1 MNNNIANTLTCPI
14 TGSQFIDPVIA
25 SDGRTYERYA
35 IEEWLKISNLSPI
48 TKEPITRTLVTNWTI
63 KSQLDS
69 LNTTVVVNNTST
81 YDNKISLTHTVNV
94 NEEYLHIQLDIPEID
109 DKVVE
114 TVVICVI
121 DNSGSMDTEIQAQGE
136 SNALT
141 RLSLVKH
148 ATKTVIKTMPE
159 NAYLGLV
166 KFSDSASVLFDIT
179 KMTETNKNLAIQSL
193 DNLYTEGSTNIWDG
207 LRVALDLTNNEAY
220 KNKNI
225 SIVLLTDG
233 EPNINPPRGIYDT
246 LKLALDRY
254 GKNININTFGFGYK
268 LDSKLLDDIAKLCIG
283 TYAYIPDCT
292 MVGTVFVNYISS
304 VLSTKTNNINVSIE
318 AVNVNPVTLNGYEY
332 VNNFNLGSI
341 LKSRNIIINHRNFRD
356 SFEYYIKITGP
367 NINEMIIHVDALHI
381 SNLSAFKNAILQS
394 KLIKSINDIINSN
407 LTTMDPLIE
416 TSIFANSC
424 HTVFSE
430 NVLLDILNNDDDSL
444 GQVYKALSNKEW
456 YEKWGKH
463 YILSFLCA
471 HRLEQCLNF
480 KDKSM
485 QDYGSSLFL
494 RLRDNADQ
502 IFCSLPPPKA
512 KQIYRYGGGSNNTSA
527 QQVNMA
533 SYYNASGGC
542 FTGDSK
548 ITIFINNQEVAINM
562 SDLKINHLVKT
573 PNGYSKIK
581 CIVKNMVSNE
591 GINICNFHDLG
602 ITEWHPIKI
611 KQWIFPNQLVKPEKQ
626 YLDIVYNLVLEKDHV
641 VYFGCLEACTL
652 GHMMKDNDVISH
664 PYYGTDKVIKDL
676 EEIPGYILG
685 EITIKGYKA
694 TSSYITIENNTSRK
708 MVTSMKY
715 AV

>member
-1 MNNNIANTLTCPI
+1 MNSNIANTLTCPI
-14 TGSQFIDPVIA
+14 TSSQFIDPVIA
-25 SDGRTYERYA
+25 SDGRTYERSA

-48 TKEPITRTLVTNWTI
+48 TKETITKTLVTNWTI

-69 LNTTVVVNNTST
+69 LNNTVVMNNTAT
-81 YDNKISLTHTVNV
+81 YEDKISLTHTVNV
-94 NEEYLHIQLDIPEID
+94 NKEYLHIQLNIPESD

-121 DNSGSMDTEIQAQGE
+121 DNSGSMDTKIQAKGE
-136 SNALT
+136 SNSLT

-148 ATKTVIKTMPE
+148 ATKTVIKTIPD

-179 KMTETNKNLAIQSL
+179 KMTDINKSLAIQSL
-193 DNLYTEGSTNIWDG
+193 DNLNTEGRTNIWDG
-207 LRVALDLTNNEAY
+207 LRVALDLTNNEEY

-254 GKNININTFGFGYK
+254 GKNININTFGFGYD

-304 VLSTKTNNINVSIE
+304 VLSTKTNNINISIE
-318 AVNVNPVTLNGYEY
+318 ANNINPVTLNGYKY
-332 VNNFNLGSI
+332 VDNFKLGSI
-341 LKSRNIIINHRNFRD
+341 LKSRNIIINHNDFNE
-356 SFEYYIKITGP
+356 SFEYHIKITGP
-367 NINEMIIHVDALHI
+367 NINEMIIHINSLHI
-381 SNLSAFKNAILQS
+381 SNLDSFIDAILQS
-394 KLIKSINDIINSN
+394 RLIKSINNIIDSN
-407 LTTMDPLIE
+407 LTTMNPLID
-416 TSIFANSC
+416 TAVFANTC
-424 HTVFSE
+424 KTIFSE
-430 NVLLDILNNDDDSL
+430 NVLLDILNNNDPNL
-444 GQVYKALSNKEW
+444 GQVYKALSNKDW
-456 YEKWGKH
+456 YDKWGKH

-485 QDYGSSLFL
+485 QDYGSNLFL
-494 RLRDNADQ
+494 KLRDSADQ
-502 IFCSLPPPKA
+502 IFCSLPPPKSEP
-512 KQIYRYGGGSNNTSA
+512 IYSYGGQIT
-527 QQVNMA
+527 QPFTQVNMS
-533 SYYNASGGC
+533 SYYDANGGC
-542 FTGDSK
+542 FTGNSK
-548 ITIFINNQEVAINM
+548 IIIFINDQEVAINM
-562 SDLKINHLVKT
+562 SDLKIDHLVKT

-591 GINICNFHDLG
+591 GINICNFNSFG

-626 YLDIVYNLVLEKDHV
+626 YLDIVYNLVLEKDHI
-641 VYFGCLEACTL
+641 VYFGSFEACTL
-652 GHMMKDNDVISH
+652 GHMIKDNDIIYH
-664 PYYGTDKVIKDL
+664 PYYGTNKVIKDL
-676 EEIPGYILG
+676 EKIPGYELG
-685 EITIKGYKA
+685 EITIKGYKP
-694 TSSYITIENNTSRK
+694 TSSYITIEDNSSRK
-708 MVTSMKY
+708 MVTSMEY
-715 AV
+715 IH

>member
-14 TGSQFIDPVIA
+14 TSSQFIDPVIA
-25 SDGRTYERYA
+25 SDGRTYERSA

-48 TKEPITRTLVTNWTI
+48 TKEPITKTLVTNWTI

-69 LNTTVVVNNTST
+69 LNTTVVMNNTAT
-81 YDNKISLTHTVNV
+81 YEDKISLTHTVNV
-94 NEEYLHIQLDIPEID
+94 NKEYLHIQLNIPESD

-121 DNSGSMDTEIQAQGE
+121 DNSGSMDTKIQAQGE
-136 SNALT
+136 SNSLT

-148 ATKTVIKTMPE
+148 ATKTVIKTIPD

-179 KMTETNKNLAIQSL
+179 KMTDINKSLAIQSL
-193 DNLYTEGSTNIWDG
+193 DNLNTEGRTNIWDG
-207 LRVALDLTNNEAY
+207 LRVALDLTNNEEY

-254 GKNININTFGFGYK
+254 GKNININTFGFGYD

-304 VLSTKTNNINVSIE
+304 VLSTKTNNINISIE
-318 AVNVNPVTLNGYEY
+318 ANNINPVTLNGYKY
-332 VNNFNLGSI
+332 VDNFKLGSI
-341 LKSRNIIINHRNFRD
+341 LKGRNIIINHNDFNE
-356 SFEYYIKITGP
+356 SFEYHIKITGP
-367 NINEMIIHVDALHI
+367 NINEMIIHINSLHI
-381 SNLSAFKNAILQS
+381 SNLNSFIDAILQS
-394 KLIKSINDIINSN
+394 KLIKSINNIIDSN
-407 LTTMDPLIE
+407 LTTMNPLIE
-416 TSIFANSC
+416 TAVFANTC
-424 HTVFSE
+424 NTIFSE
-430 NVLLDILNNDDDSL
+430 NVLLDILNNNDPNL
-444 GQVYKALSNKEW
+444 GQVYKALSNKDW
-456 YEKWGKH
+456 YDKWGKH

-485 QDYGSSLFL
+485 QDYGSDLFL
-494 RLRDNADQ
+494 KLRDSADQ
-502 IFCSLPPPKA
+502 IFCSLPPPKSEP
-512 KQIYRYGGGSNNTSA
+512 IYSYGGHIT
-527 QQVNMA
+527 QPVTQVNMS
-533 SYYNASGGC
+533 SYYNAGGGC
-542 FTGDSK
+542 FTGNSK
-548 ITIFINNQEVAINM
+548 IIIFINDQEVAINM
-562 SDLKINHLVKT
+562 SDLKIDHLVKT

-591 GINICNFHDLG
+591 GINICNFNSFG

-611 KQWIFPNQLVKPEKQ
+611 TQWIFPNQLVKSEKQ
-626 YLDIVYNLVLEKDHV
+626 YLDIVYNLVLEQDHI
-641 VYFGCLEACTL
+641 VYFGSFEACTL
-652 GHMMKDNDVISH
+652 GHMIKDNDIIYH
-664 PYYGTDKVIKDL
+664 PYYGTNKVIKDL
-676 EEIPGYILG
+676 EKIPGYELG
-685 EITIKGYKA
+685 EITIKGYNPI
-694 TSSYITIENNTSRK
+694 SSYITIENNSNRK
-708 MVTSMKY
+708 MVTSMEY
-715 AV
+715 IH